1 LIEIVPDAVEN
12 EEELYEDT
20 SEWQDSSHDDAR
32 QGFGVDGLVGDL
44 TGDLIGPHRV
54 LNGLEWQERNMSLV
68 FNLRKKLIPLI
79 Y

>member
-1 LIEIVPDAVEN
+1 MIEIVPDAVEN

-20 SEWQDSSHDDAR
+20 SERQDTPHDDAR

-54 LNGLEWQERNMSLV
+54 LNGLKWHNRNM
-68 FNLRKKLIPLI
+68 
-79 Y
+79 